1 MMDHLLRKGR
11 GWRRVAQGA
20 AALLAVAGSGVVG
33 GCLNR
38 PIGRNEPKTTS
49 TIVEPFTQ
57 SAVDK
62 IDLLLMIDNSRSM
75 ADKQQ
80 ILADAVP
87 DLVKG
92 LVNPKCVDPNDVTR
106 VAPTQPT
113 DPLKDC
119 ETGFKREFD
128 PVLDIHIG
136 IITSSLGGHGADACP
151 LMDPVCPTN
160 LNPSNNDAGHLVTRK
175 DACAP
180 DQRVTTYEDKGFLAW
195 DPNKKLMPPGET
207 RIGDAS
213 MPGSGIVSTL
223 RDMVLGTGQIGC
235 GYEAQH
241 ESWYRFLID
250 PEPYKDLTIQADKA
264 VPTGTDEK
272 IVGDPMKMIL
282 GQRADFL
289 RPSSLLAIIMLTD
302 ENDCSIKESGTS
314 YLAAQ
319 QRALNDPSLE
329 YHLPVPRAVCATDPN
344 DPCCKSCGS
353 DPGTCAADPTCGP
366 PVKAL
371 TELEDDINLRCF
383 DQKRRFGFD
392 FLYPIDRYTNGLT
405 QSKVPKR
412 DGTLV
417 PNPIFSDLNPND
429 NDSNIRNRGLVFIAG
444 IVGVPWQLIA
454 RKNKDGNPDLVNG
467 LNFEKKAIGG
477 FKTFEE
483 LSVKEADGTSTWEK
497 ILGEPDKYVNPTDPH
512 MIETFNVR
520 SPLSTTAADPFNG
533 HEYSIPE
540 QDDLQYACIFDLLP
554 SQKRDCT
561 MNSVSCD
568 CNTKAAADNPLC
580 DPAKKTDQIKA
591 KSYPGL
597 RELALLKSVGPQGI
611 VASVCPAQVDKADQP
626 DYGYRPAIGAIINR
640 LKTEIGGE
648 CLPRQL
654 TPVVTETSQGP
665 VAQVPCLILEARS
678 TGGQCSCDA
687 SKARRDVTDA
697 HQPAVK
703 AAQDNSIAQATWDC
717 FCEIAQTGDPANIQA
732 GLSSLEELDA
742 CQQDPI
748 VAPLVV
754 GGPQDKQP
762 ANGWCYV
769 DATTTPDTGNRALVD
784 NCAANEKRKVRFV
797 GAGNPF
803 PNATLF
809 ITCSGGKADDL

>member
-38 PIGRNEPKTTS
+38 IEPVPEPKPPF
-49 TIVEPFTQ
+49 VEPFTQ
-57 SAVDK
+57 STVNK

-113 DPLKDC
+113 DPLKNC
-119 ETGFKREFD
+119 EVGFKREFD

-151 LMDPVCPTN
+151 IKDPVCPSGS
-160 LNPSNNDAGHLVTRK
+160 NPSNNDAGHLVTRK
-175 DACAP
+175 DPCAP
-180 DQRVTTYEDKGFLAW
+180 DQRIPTYKDKGFLAW
-195 DPNKKLMPPGET
+195 DPKQQLMPPGEKN
-207 RIGDAS
+207 IGDAS
-213 MPGSGIVSTL
+213 MAGSGIVSTL
-223 RDMVLGTGQIGC
+223 RDMVLGTGQVGC

-250 PEPYKDLTIQADKA
+250 PEPYKDVTIQAGRG
-264 VPTGTDEK
+264 VPTGTDA
-272 IVGDPMKMIL
+272 DIL
-282 GQRADFL
+282 AQRADFL

-319 QRALNDPSLE
+319 QGDLTDPTLE
-329 YHLPVPRAVCATDPN
+329 YHLPRPRAVCATDPN

-353 DPGTCAADPTCGP
+353 DPGTCPPDPTCGP
-366 PVKAL
+366 PVL
-371 TELEDDINLRCF
+371 PLSEQEDDSNLRCF
-383 DQKRRFGFD
+383 DQKRRFGLD

-405 QSKVPKR
+405 QPKVPKR

-429 NDSNIRNRGLVFIAG
+429 NDSHIRNRGLVVIAG

-454 RKNKDGNPDLVNG
+454 RKNKDGNPDLVSG

-483 LSVKEADGTSTWEK
+483 LTVKESDGTSTWEK
-497 ILGEPDKYVNPTDPH
+497 ILGDPDKYVNPTDPH
-512 MIETFNVR
+512 MIETPEVR
-520 SPLSTTAADPFNG
+520 KGLSTTATDPFNG
-533 HEYSIPE
+533 HEYTILE
-540 QDDLQYACIFDLLP
+540 KDDLQYACIFDLP
-554 SQKRDCT
+554 VKRDCSK
-561 MNSVSCD
+561 NSCD
-568 CNTKAAADNPLC
+568 CDAKAAPDNPLC
-580 DPAKKTDQIKA
+580 DPIVKTDQIKA

-611 VASVCPAQVDKADQP
+611 VASVCPAQVDKPDQL
-626 DYGYRPAIGAIINR
+626 DYGYRPAISAIMNR
-640 LKTEIGGE
+640 LKSDIGPS
-648 CLPRQL
+648 CVPRQL
-654 TPVVTETSQGP
+654 TPNKDG
-665 VAQVPCLILEARS
+665 QVPCLILEARN
-678 TGGQCSCDA
+678 TGGQCTCDTA
-687 SKARRDVTDA
+687 KARREVTDA
-697 HQPAVK
+697 HKPTVQ
-703 AAQDNSIAQATWDC
+703 AAKDHSIAQGTNWDC
-717 FCEIAQTGDPANIQA
+717 FCEIAQTGDPASIEK
-732 GLSSLEELDA
+732 GLSSPEELEA

-748 VAPLVV
+748 AAPLVA

-769 DATTTPDTGNRALVD
+769 DSTTTPPTGNPELVK
-784 NCAANEKRKVRFV
+784 NCPLNEKRKVRFV
-797 GAGNPF
+797 GEGNPL
-803 PNATLF
+803 PNAMLF
-809 ITCSGGKADDL
+809 ITCSGGNGEL